1 MTPKPKT
8 LDFSGADDWQPP
20 TAPTRADHRSTKP
33 SAPKQPAAP
42 AASAP
47 TRSNSEEPHIAIN
60 IPIPADLH
68 LALKM
73 RAVQEK
79 MSLRSLVVQLLKGS
93 MS

>member
-1 MTPKPKT
+1 MTTKAKT
-8 LDFSGADDWQPP
+8 LDFSAAEDWQPP
-20 TAPTRADHRSTKP
+20 TAPTGADHRSTKP
-33 SAPKQPAAP
+33 PAPKQPAA
-42 AASAP
+42 SAP
-47 TRSNSEEPHIAIN
+47 TQSNGQEHITIH

-79 MSLRSLVVQLLKGS
+79 MSLRSLVVHLLKGS

>member
-20 TAPTRADHRSTKP
+20 TAPTRADHRSTRP
-33 SAPKQPAAP
+33 PAPKQP